1 MPDTKIE
8 ACVPVN
14 ISDGDI
20 LEAMR
25 DISGYLDITPGD
37 FKEVYLKAYQ
47 HAILRLTRSVKAADV
62 MTREVAFVSEGTPLT
77 EVAELM
83 AVRKIS
89 GLPVADDSGRAVGV
103 ISEKDF
109 LTVMGSGLADTFMS
123 VVAQCLLGKGCLAAP
138 YRAKLARDIMAS
150 PAVTL
155 TADTPILEVAAVLSE
170 KKINRV
176 PIVDAD
182 GLMIGIVSRA
192 DVLRSSFFPEGV
204 WTISQR

>member
-1 MPDTKIE
+1 MADPTIE

-20 LEAMR
+20 FEAMR

-37 FKEVYLKAYQ
+37 FKEVYIKAYQ
-47 HAILRLTRSVKAADV
+47 HAISRLTRSVKAADV

-83 AVRKIS
+83 ALRKIS
-89 GLPVADDSGRAVGV
+89 GLPVADDAGRVAGV

-109 LTVMGSGLADTFMS
+109 LTVMGSGQADTFMA

-155 TADTPILEVAAVLSE
+155 TAETPILEVAAVLSE

-182 GLMIGIVSRA
+182 GLIIGIVSRA
-192 DVLRSSFFPEGV
+192 DVLRSCFFSEGV